1 VNTEAKLPKK
11 DIQEKIKVSLLGL
24 LLILI
29 LNIEV
34 VLLFS
39 NYSNYK

>member
-1 VNTEAKLPKK
+1 MNAETKLPKK
-11 DIQEKIKVSLLGL
+11 DTQEKIRTSLLGS

-34 VLLFS
+34 VLLFK
-39 NYSNYK
+39 N